1 MRDITYRKLYSGAL
15 ARSRARNRAPWVR
28 KFGNLCIQE
37 ILVLRKSSVR
47 STYVRPPLHVS
58 RDEILHF
65 KHMRVSAV
73 NRIASRAFR
82 DKNNNNKANSFFRL
96 NFNVYVDVDNG
107 ERARARDKKQRRK
120 ISLKEK
126 HENFIVAVRNI
137 WKC

>member
-1 MRDITYRKLYSGAL
+1 M
-15 ARSRARNRAPWVR
+15 
-28 KFGNLCIQE
+28 
-37 ILVLRKSSVR
+37 R

-65 KHMRVSAV
+65 KHLRVSAV
-73 NRIASRAFR
+73 NHKVSRAFR

-107 ERARARDKKQRRK
+107 ERARVRDKKQRRK

-137 WKC
+137 WKS